1 MPAKNEEVTKIGART
16 ASVASSILI
25 GRTFALV
32 LSGIT
37 FVIVA
42 RLLGPTTY
50 GVYTLAIAIAGFFGS
65 VGDFGIGTSFNK
77 FISEYIAKG
86 QHAKIADTLYNGM
99 ALALAVG
106 VILTLITIGLSGT
119 LAQRVL
125 HNPSDTYVLY
135 FASFTILAGI
145 LYSTTYN
152 ALVGFS
158 RGRHITYVTIV
169 QTVMQSLFTLALI
182 IGGFGVVSPIVG
194 IIAGFTSGALASLYL
209 IYSRNGV
216 GMGAISSAKMRELLD
231 FSVPMAIS
239 NVLNFLATNLT
250 LIILGLFAAVAIVG
264 NFGVAIRTSSIL
276 NLVIDSIG
284 ISMLPLF
291 SSTISG
297 KARAGLG
304 ITKVFNYSIY
314 VAFLLAAPIM
324 FSLAILSKQF
334 TYTVFSGTYSYAPI
348 YISIMA
354 IGVLLAIIGAYTST
368 LLISAGKVR
377 KVLKYNAAVAVV
389 QFASIALLVPM
400 FKGIGSAVLLFLI
413 TPILTSALF
422 AYGAKVNLGISQKMG
437 RIYRTVVSAAISA
450 AFLLPLVYVMGTHYI
465 PLLVIGAVEQL
476 LLYPAVLAKLSGIK
490 RKDLEILTDFTA
502 KIPLLNSAVAGL
514 VRYAMIFF

>member
-1 MPAKNEEVTKIGART
+1 MPAKNDEVTRIGART

-25 GRTFALV
+25 GRTFALI
-32 LSGIT
+32 LSGLT

-77 FISEYIAKG
+77 FISEYIARG
-86 QHAKIADTLYNGM
+86 QRAKIADILYNGM

-106 VILTLITIGLSGT
+106 IVLTLVTIGLSGF
-119 LAQRVL
+119 LAQKVL

-135 FASFTILAGI
+135 VAAFTILAGI

-158 RGRHITYVTIV
+158 RGRHITYVTVV
-169 QTVMQSLFTLALI
+169 QTVLQSLFTLAFI
-182 IGGFGVVSPIVG
+182 VAGFGVISPIVG
-194 IIAGFTSGALASLYL
+194 IIAGFTSGAMTALYL
-209 IYSRNGV
+209 IYSKHAV
-216 GMGAISSAKMRELLD
+216 GLGSLSRAKMRELLD
-231 FSVPMAIS
+231 FSIPMAIT

-250 LIILGLFAAVAIVG
+250 LIVLGLFAAVAIVG

-284 ISMLPLF
+284 MSMLPLF
-291 SSTISG
+291 SSTISSKS
-297 KARAGLG
+297 KAGIG
-304 ITKVFNYSIY
+304 ITKIFNYSIY
-314 VAFLLAAPIM
+314 VAFLLASPIM
-324 FSLAILSKQF
+324 LSLAILSRQF

-368 LLISAGKVR
+368 LLVSAGKVR
-377 KVLKYNAAVAVV
+377 KVLKYNAMVAAV
-389 QFASIALLVPM
+389 QFGSIALLVPM
-400 FKGIGSAVLLFLI
+400 FTGIGAAVLLFII
-413 TPILTSALF
+413 TPVVTSALF
-422 AYGAKVNLGISQKMG
+422 AYGARVNLGISQKMG
-437 RIYRTVVSAAISA
+437 RIIRTLIAAAISA
-450 AFLLPLVYVMGTHYI
+450 AFLFPLVLVMGTHYI
-465 PLLVIGAVEQL
+465 PLLIAGSIEQL
-476 LLYPAVLAKLSGIK
+476 LLYPAMLAKLSGIK
-490 RKDLEILTDFTA
+490 KRDLDILRDFTA
-502 KIPLLNSAVAGL
+502 GIPLLNSAVSGL
-514 VRYAMIFF
+514 VRYAQVFI